1 MPERKDDL
9 RREEHWFFQIESGLH
24 RFARETTS
32 RPRVAIRK
40 SWEPRIDVTEEPTR
54 LVVRAEI
61 PGVRPRDVDVSF
73 SEERHTLVIHGY
85 RPERE
90 EDVRD
95 RTGVYQLEILY
106 GEFEREV
113 RLPDLAVDPA
123 GMKAQFRDGM
133 LSITL
138 PKRERVVVREI
149 LTIVAE

>member
-1 MPERKDDL
+1 MPERD
-9 RREEHWFFQIESGLH
+9 EEHWFFQIESGIH

-40 SWEPRIDVTEEPTR
+40 SWEPRIDVTEEATR

-61 PGVRPRDVDVSF
+61 PGVRPRDVDVSL

-113 RLPDLAVDPA
+113 RLPDVAVDPA
-123 GMKAQFRDGM
+123 GIKAVFRDGM
-133 LSITL
+133 LTISV
-138 PKRERVVVREI
+138 PKRERAALHRI
-149 LTIVAE
+149 LTIVSD